1 MGTPGTSTLTI
12 NATGGT
18 GTITSVL
25 TANATPQF
33 VLTGTTETVD
43 FGLSNLILGDSGTHI
58 TSATENVGFGASS
71 LAALTTGT
79 QNVAIGNFSLLI
91 LTSGGFNTCVGNPA
105 GQSITTGSSNTFI
118 GAGSGSDTSTGSFNT
133 CVGFS
138 SGSALNPG
146 DSSNILIGAGAA
158 PAGSNRIIIG
168 LQGSAPTEQNFCQI
182 AGIVGVTVANPEL
195 VTINSAT
202 GQLGVAPGTLVGQTI
217 TGNDGNALSPTA
229 GNWNIFG
236 DGVTA
241 SGVSTA
247 GNIWTTGTGSTL
259 TVQPTQAQF
268 MTNYTSVAIGAS
280 PYTALATDYYISV
293 VSSGGAITIKLPNAP
308 TTNRLFIIKDKSGN
322 ATTDNIS
329 VTTVGGAVTIDGQT
343 TATIDSN
350 FGSLQLLFNGT
361 SYEIY

>member
-1 MGTPGTSTLTI
+1 MGTPGSSTLTI

-33 VLTGTTETVD
+33 VLTGSTETVD
-43 FGLSNLILGDSGTHI
+43 FGLSNLILGDSGTNI